1 MIYVVNIWF
10 IIEIVNYEVRGC
22 DTMTLQQQVCAR
34 IINMSDEGAAFINQ
48 VINNMNPVF
57 LIGKNSTKFDMETVD
72 VSKRIGI
79 GKGLIEDPE
88 DFDKWNDEIAGLFE
102 GVTKWTI

>member
-1 MIYVVNIWF
+1 
-10 IIEIVNYEVRGC
+10 
-22 DTMTLQQQVCAR
+22 MTVQQQVCNR

-57 LIGKNSTKFDMETVD
+57 LMGETAIEYDKTRID

-79 GKGLIEDPE
+79 GKNIIEDPE
-88 DFDKWNDEIAGLFE
+88 NFDKWNDEIADLFE
-102 GVTKWTI
+102 GVTI

>member
-1 MIYVVNIWF
+1 
-10 IIEIVNYEVRGC
+10 
-22 DTMTLQQQVCAR
+22 MTVQQQVCNR

-57 LIGKNSTKFDMETVD
+57 LMGETAIEYDKTRID

-79 GKGLIEDPE
+79 GKNIIEDPE
-88 DFDKWNDEIAGLFE
+88 NFDKWNDEVADLFE
-102 GVTKWTI
+102 GVTI

>member
-1 MIYVVNIWF
+1 MKQL
-10 IIEIVNYEVRGC
+10 
-22 DTMTLQQQVCAR
+22 TLQQQVCAR

-57 LIGKNSTKFDMETVD
+57 LIGKQNAKSDIESID

-79 GKGLIEDPE
+79 GKGLIEDPT
-88 DFDKWNDEIAGLFE
+88 DFDKWDEEIADLFE
-102 GVTKWTI
+102 DIKK

>member
-1 MIYVVNIWF
+1 
-10 IIEIVNYEVRGC
+10 
-22 DTMTLQQQVCAR
+22 MTVQQQVCAR

-57 LIGKNSTKFDMETVD
+57 LTGEVNAELGAETVD

-79 GKGLIEDPE
+79 GKGIIEDTE
-88 DFDKWNDEIAGLFE
+88 DFDKYNDEIADLFE
-102 GVTKWTI
+102 GVAT

>member
-1 MIYVVNIWF
+1 
-10 IIEIVNYEVRGC
+10 
-22 DTMTLQQQVCAR
+22 MTVQQQVCNR

-57 LIGKNSTKFDMETVD
+57 LMGETAIEYDKTRID

-79 GKGLIEDPE
+79 GKNIIEDPE
-88 DFDKWNDEIAGLFE
+88 NFDNIGTRLTDCF
-102 GVTKWTI
+102 

>member
-1 MIYVVNIWF
+1 MKQL
-10 IIEIVNYEVRGC
+10 
-22 DTMTLQQQVCAR
+22 TLQQQVCAR

-57 LIGKNSTKFDMETVD
+57 LIGKQNAKSDIESID

-79 GKGLIEDPE
+79 GKGLIEDPT
-88 DFDKWNDEIAGLFE
+88 DFDKWDNEIADLCE
-102 GVTKWTI
+102 GIVK

>member
-1 MIYVVNIWF
+1 
-10 IIEIVNYEVRGC
+10 
-22 DTMTLQQQVCAR
+22 MTLQQQVCAR

-57 LIGKNSTKFDMETVD
+57 LIGKQNAKSDIESID

-79 GKGLIEDPE
+79 GKGLIEDPA
-88 DFDKWNDEIAGLFE
+88 DFDKWDNEIAGLFE
-102 GVTKWTI
+102 GRVK

>member
-1 MIYVVNIWF
+1 
-10 IIEIVNYEVRGC
+10 
-22 DTMTLQQQVCAR
+22 MTLQQQVCAR

-57 LIGKNSTKFDMETVD
+57 LIGKQNAKSDIESID

-79 GKGLIEDPE
+79 GKGLIEDPT
-88 DFDKWNDEIAGLFE
+88 DFDKWDEEIADLFE
-102 GVTKWTI
+102 DIKK

>member
-1 MIYVVNIWF
+1 
-10 IIEIVNYEVRGC
+10 
-22 DTMTLQQQVCAR
+22 MTVQQQVCAR

-57 LIGKNSTKFDMETVD
+57 FTGQVEKKSDMDEVD

-79 GKGLIEDPE
+79 GKGIIEDPE
-88 DFDKWNDEIAGLFE
+88 KRNL
-102 GVTKWTI
+102 VK

>member
-1 MIYVVNIWF
+1 
-10 IIEIVNYEVRGC
+10 
-22 DTMTLQQQVCAR
+22 MTLQQQVCAR

-57 LIGKNSTKFDMETVD
+57 LIGKQNAKSDIESID

-79 GKGLIEDPE
+79 GKGLIEDPT
-88 DFDKWNDEIAGLFE
+88 DFDEWDNEIADLFE
-102 GVTKWTI
+102 GIVK